1 MQKYNCLKYFINIV
15 TGCFAIAYKATG
27 GMYVSGTRTWSDTF
41 ICYFFF
47 QSLSTA
53 YSWVW
58 DVYMDWGLWRCS
70 KPERYGLRE
79 VITYPKWY
87 YYYAIVNDLIL
98 RLLWLF
104 GVFLDPFEFPIL
116 VSIGWGTLMGVLE
129 LYRRWCW
136 ALLRIENE

>member
-1 MQKYNCLKYFINIV
+1 
-15 TGCFAIAYKATG
+15 
-27 GMYVSGTRTWSDTF
+27 
-41 ICYFFF
+41 
-47 QSLSTA
+47 
-53 YSWVW
+53 
-58 DVYMDWGLWRCS
+58 MDWGLWRCS

-104 GVFLDPFEFPIL
+104 GVFLSPIDFPIL

-136 ALLRIENE
+136 SLLRIENEQVSNLEKYRNVLDIPEVTESQDETLGFDE